1 MKLSPVVSLLCLAG
15 LAACA
20 SQPPPPPP
28 AQAAAPSPPPPAAQA
43 ATKPS
48 AESLTIEF
56 TEGAATLT
64 PTAQSQLDDA
74 ARLYRDAR
82 PEIMTVTGHA
92 DKTGQEYPNLI
103 LSAQRAR
110 AVQQGLVDRGLPV
123 NRLQIVADGESERT
137 PGEQPGKT
145 AVVTWR

>member
-1 MKLSPVVSLLCLAG
+1 MKFSPVISIVCLAG

-20 SQPPPPPP
+20 TPKPPPPPQQAAAP
-28 AQAAAPSPPPPAAQA
+28 PPPPVAQAAA
-43 ATKPS
+43 KPS
-48 AESLTIEF
+48 AESLVIEF
-56 TEGAATLT
+56 NDGSATLS

-110 AVQQGLVDRGLPV
+110 SVQQGLVDRGLPV
-123 NRLQIVADGESERT
+123 NRLQIVADGESQRT